1 MAEKSCSNQGCTKES
16 CEGCPSKKTSFLVE
30 QNIYSN
36 VRHVIG
42 VVSGKGGV
50 GKSMVTATLA
60 NRMAEKGFRVGI
72 LDADILRKPCIQRIG
87 NPLCRHARRCIKNRH
102 ISVCMHA

>member
-16 CEGCPSKKTSFLVE
+16 CEGCPSKKTSFLVD

-50 GKSMVTATLA
+50 GKSMVTATLPGRYPGCGYHRPVHPE
-60 NRMAEKGFRVGI
+60 NVRPSRTGRG
-72 LDADILRKPCIQRIG
+72 
-87 NPLCRHARRCIKNRH
+87 
-102 ISVCMHA
+102 

>member
-16 CEGCPSKKTSFLVE
+16 CEGCPSKKTSFLVD

-72 LDADILRKPCIQRIG
+72 LDADITGPSIPAFTDRPWLTITASF
-87 NPLCRHARRCIKNRH
+87 PLSPRTASRSCP
-102 ISVCMHA
+102 

>member
-1 MAEKSCSNQGCTKES
+1 MAEKSCSNQSCTKES

-87 NPLCRHARRCIKNRH
+87 NPLCRHACRCIKNSH